1 MGMIEGRWIWRG
13 LSGRSYGFTYAPAA
27 AAPVGPA
34 GVYLLAAHGGGVPQA
49 LYVGDGEDV
58 AAALAASAPLLA
70 AAHRLG
76 MTHVHILAAGVVDR
90 ARIRA
95 DLVHGLRPPLH
106 GATARVLPADHP
118 QAASP
123 PAARPG
129 PGWGTEML
137 LSGGLA
143 APPVKH

>member
-1 MGMIEGRWIWRG
+1 MIEGRWIWRG
-13 LSGRSYGFTYAPAA
+13 LSGRSYGFSYAPV
-27 AAPVGPA
+27 AAPPA
-34 GVYLLAAHGGGVPQA
+34 ASAAVYLLAAHGGGLPRA

-58 AAALAASAPLLA
+58 AATLAAPASLLA

-76 MTHVHILAAGVVDR
+76 MTHVHILAVGAMER

-95 DLVHGLRPPLH
+95 DLIHGLRPPLR
-106 GATARVLPADHP
+106 GDAARVLPADRA
-118 QAASP
+118 QAASLP
-123 PAARPG
+123 TDRPG

-143 APPVKH
+143 ALPIKH